1 MTVPIYVDER
11 LKSLNLGSLLENAV
25 FPYFSIKNV
34 ENQQNYGVC
43 CSAHYVLPGF
53 DLEKN

>member
-1 MTVPIYVDER
+1 MTVPIYVDEM
-11 LKSLNLGSLLENAV
+11 LESLTLGSFLENAV
-25 FPYFSIKNV
+25 FPYFSIKNAG
-34 ENQQNYGVC
+34 NQQNYGVY